1 LLASEHR
8 HHGQALGLTVP
19 DCSNSRARSTGSRT
33 RIELVPTRSTRPLK
47 ETAMPDTADR
57 SPHLLVLADVWCG
70 VEALCDEVLLRA
82 GNAGRVLVVAPALAS
97 RLHTWTNDTDR
108 ESEIAQARLEN
119 VLARLEQ
126 QGVRAEGRIAD
137 QDPAL
142 AVEDALDGFAATEV
156 IVVTEDHEH
165 ANWSEHGLTA
175 RIARPGLAV
184 TRLTVAHEQAL

>member
-1 LLASEHR
+1 
-8 HHGQALGLTVP
+8 
-19 DCSNSRARSTGSRT
+19 
-33 RIELVPTRSTRPLK
+33 
-47 ETAMPDTADR
+47 MPETADR
-57 SPHLLVLADVWCG
+57 SPHLLVLAHVWCR
-70 VEALCDEVLLRA
+70 VEGLCDEVLLRA
-82 GNAGRVLVVAPALAS
+82 GDAGRVLVVAPALAS

-156 IVVTEDHEH
+156 IVVTEDREH
-165 ANWSEHGLTA
+165 ANWSERALTA

-184 TRLTVAHEQAL
+184 TRLTVAHEHVLQGRNLEARRSDSTRTITSEETT